1 MITVTDSLDA
11 DVWDAFVLQHTHGT
25 IFQTSSMAEVYRKS
39 NNYRPVS
46 LAAVDESS
54 GDVLA
59 LLQASII
66 CEIND
71 FLGCFT
77 GRSIIMAGPLVA
89 ESEDGQQALDM
100 LLREYDKRSKNK
112 TVFSQ
117 VRNLWDTSDIK
128 NSLGSAGYAYEEHLD
143 YLIDLN
149 RDADAIWSDISK
161 SRRKGVNRAEKSGIT
176 IRRVQ
181 NAEELAASYE
191 IIKKTYLDVKVP
203 VADISLFR
211 AVYDEFVPKGMADFF
226 IALKDDMPVGAR
238 ITLNYKELVYDWYAG
253 SKKDVQYVDE
263 ALVWHIL
270 KTNAGVYKVFDFG
283 GAGHPDKPYGVRE
296 FKRRFGGEQVNFG
309 RYEKVNG
316 PLRKRLSEIGYG
328 VYKKLK

>member
-1 MITVTDSLDA
+1 MITITDSLDA
-11 DVWDAFVLQHTHGT
+11 GVWDEFVRQHVHGT
-25 IFQTSSMAEVYRKS
+25 IFQTSSMAEVYMKA
-39 NNYRPVS
+39 NNYRPLS
-46 LAAVDESS
+46 LAAIDETN

-71 FLGCFT
+71 LLGCFT
-77 GRSIIMAGPLVA
+77 GRSVIMGGPLAV
-89 ESEDGQQALDM
+89 EGEKGQLALEA
-100 LLREYDKRSKNK
+100 LLKEYDKRIKNK

-117 VRNLWDTSDIK
+117 VRNLQDTSDSR
-128 NSLGSAGYAYEEHLD
+128 NVLESAGYVYDEHLD
-143 YLIDLN
+143 FLIDLD
-149 RDADAIWSDISK
+149 RDSDAIWSDISK
-161 SRRKGVNRAEKSGIT
+161 SRRKGVNRAEKSGIL
-176 IRRVQ
+176 IRRVES
-181 NAEELAASYE
+181 AEELEASYE
-191 IIKKTYLDVKVP
+191 IIRQTYMDVKVP

-211 AVYDEFVPKGMADFF
+211 AVYDEFVPREMADFF

-253 SKKDVQYVDE
+253 SKKDVPYVDE

-270 KTNAGVYKVFDFG
+270 KTNAGMYKVFDFG

-328 VYKKLK
+328 VYKQIK